1 MKNISLALSGS
12 LMSTLLKRSHTVAMV
27 VAMSVSPA
35 YLLAQTEVPPEAK
48 VESPDDAKPVPP
60 EVKHV
65 AWTNDLAAAQL
76 EAKNSGKDLLLFF
89 TGSDWC
95 TYCIK
100 LEKAVLLQPDAA
112 DRIAEHYVPVVLD
125 FPRKS
130 DMSEELK
137 ARNDKLKSAMGIAGF
152 PTICVADVDLMTYGR
167 IVGFREPE
175 AFWTTFDQVT
185 SAGDEIAVV
194 KDGKSVCEIDDVGQL
209 NELLHTVPSD
219 QLKFG
224 WLEQIK
230 RLVQK
235 SKGVNDEVS
244 TAWASRLGELELQ
257 LEDERFV
264 ADFGRKYMQA
274 RSDSKTPEDVIAFL
288 DQFAEEV
295 KERPTRKSLVISIK
309 ARYLSDI
316 KRYDDAIALA
326 DEVIES
332 EESEPRDKAMM
343 NSLKQRIATIKERG
357 EPNGVPMMRMQN

>member
-1 MKNISLALSGS
+1 MKNISLPVSASIV
-12 LMSTLLKRSHTVAMV
+12 STLLKRSCTIAMV

-35 YLLAQTEVPPEAK
+35 YLPAQTEVPPEAK

-65 AWTNDLAAAQL
+65 AWTSDLAAAQL

-125 FPRKS
+125 FPRNS

-137 ARNDKLKSAMGIAGF
+137 AQNDKLKSALGIGGF

-167 IVGFREPE
+167 IVGFREKD
-175 AFWTTFDQVT
+175 AFWTTFDEVT

-194 KDGKSVCEIDDVGQL
+194 KDGKSVCEIEDVGQL

-230 RLVQK
+230 RLVEK
-235 SKGVNDEVS
+235 SKGVNDDVS

-264 ADFGRKYMQA
+264 SDFGRKYMQA
-274 RSDSKTPEDVIAFL
+274 RSDAKAPEDVLAFL
-288 DQFAEEV
+288 DQLAEEV
-295 KERPTRKSLVISIK
+295 KDRPTRKSLVVSIK

-326 DEVIES
+326 DEIINS
-332 EESEPRDKAMM
+332 EESQPRDKAMM
-343 NSLKQRIATIKERG
+343 NMLKQRIATIKERG
-357 EPNGVPMMRMQN
+357 EPTGVPMIRMQQ